1 MLAALLV
8 VVFGAAWLISGT
20 GLIHLSLE
28 AVLAAGLMLLGA
40 AMVVAGR
47 TDWSLSRHAWPVLLG
62 AGLVVALFVTSSTF
76 GVSGALSHVSFGQ
89 MSRTATGSTT
99 VYGGFGELTV
109 DATNAVPGATI
120 KVQSIAGETFIKTPP
135 SATLSVT
142 GRVLAGQ
149 VCVNGHSYA
158 SGLGASTG
166 HISVDPLDHS
176 PPGQPLTI
184 DVHQTAGVIE
194 IGTKGCGHS

>member
-28 AVLAAGLMLLGA
+28 AVLAVGLMLLGA

-109 DATNAVPGATI
+109 DATHAAPGSTI
-120 KVQSIAGETFIKTPP
+120 KVQSIAGETFIQVPP
-135 SATLSVT
+135 DVT
-142 GRVLAGQ
+142 VLLQARVLAGQ
-149 VCVNGHSYA
+149 VCTYGNSRA
-158 SGLGASTG
+158 SGLGAATG
-166 HISVDPLDHS
+166 
-176 PPGQPLTI
+176 PLTLSPHGTPI
-184 DVHQTAGVIE
+184 GTLNLDVHQTAGVIE
-194 IGTKGCGHS
+194 IGTKGCGH